1 MQSIKDIYVIGH
13 GPSSSHT
20 MGPAFAS
27 KYIID
32 KYVDIKEVKVVLY
45 GSLALTGKGH
55 LTDYIIEK
63 TFNEHKIP
71 VKIFFNYTK
80 EVNHPNTME
89 FLIKTSNGEFK
100 EEIVSLGGGTIL
112 TKDSCFFRN
121 EIYEFS
127 TLTDILRYIKKRNM
141 SIYEYALSI
150 EGGSIISYLKDVLNT
165 MDKCVEDGLN
175 KEGVLP
181 GRLKV
186 KRKAK
191 EIYEK
196 SLKEGNPFIKEQ
208 LFIMSHAYAAS
219 EENAAGG
226 VVSTAP
232 TCGSCGVIP
241 GVIAYLRKNSVSN
254 ERIIESLLVG
264 GLIGK
269 IVKTNASVS
278 GAVAG
283 CQAEIGTAT
292 AMGAAM
298 IMHAFHLSNE
308 NIAQASE
315 IALEH
320 SLGLTC
326 DPIQGYVQIPCI
338 ERNAIFALKAIN
350 SASLAMSI
358 SSKASKINFDQI
370 VHTMYETGIDLQK
383 GYRET
388 SEKGMSKIKIT
399 K

>member
-1 MQSIKDIYVIGH
+1 MQSIKDIYVIGN

-20 MGPAFAS
+20 MGPSFAS
-27 KYIID
+27 KYIIN
-32 KYVDIKEVKVVLY
+32 KYKDIKKVEVTLF

-55 LTDYIIEK
+55 LTDYIIIK
-63 TFNEHKIP
+63 TFKEYKIP
-71 VKIFFNYTK
+71 CEIVFDYTTG
-80 EVNHPNTME
+80 VNHPNTM
-89 FLIKTSNGEFK
+89 SFK
-100 EEIVSLGGGTIL
+100 ITLKDKVIEEMIVSLGGGTIL
-112 TKDSCFFRN
+112 TEDSSFSRN
-121 EIYEFS
+121 EIYDLP
-127 TLTDILRYIKKRNM
+127 TLTDILRFTKKRNL
-141 SIYEYALSI
+141 SLYEYALSK
-150 EGGSIISYLKDVLNT
+150 EGNDILNYLKEVLKV
-165 MDKCVEDGLN
+165 MDDSVKRGLDKEDY
-175 KEGVLP
+175 LP
-181 GRLKV
+181 GKLKV

-191 EIYEK
+191 EILNK
-196 SLKEGNPFIKEQ
+196 SKEEQNAFIREQ
-208 LFIMSHAYAAS
+208 LYIMSNAYAAS
-219 EENAAGG
+219 EENASGG
-226 VVSTAP
+226 IVATAP
-232 TCGSCGVIP
+232 TCGSCGIIP
-241 GVIAYLRKNSVSN
+241 GVIAYLRQNSVN
-254 ERIIESLLVG
+254 DERIVESLLVG

-269 IVKTNASVS
+269 IIKTNATVS

-298 IMHAFHLSNE
+298 IMHAFHLDNE

-338 ERNAIFALKAIN
+338 ERNGIFALKAIN

-358 SSKASKINFDQI
+358 SSKSSKINFDQI
-370 VHTMYETGIDLQK
+370 VHTMYETGLDLQK

-388 SEKGMSKIKIT
+388 SEKGMSKIKI

>member
-1 MQSIKDIYVIGH
+1 M
-13 GPSSSHT
+13 
-20 MGPAFAS
+20 
-27 KYIID
+27 
-32 KYVDIKEVKVVLY
+32 
-45 GSLALTGKGH
+45 
-55 LTDYIIEK
+55 
-63 TFNEHKIP
+63 
-71 VKIFFNYTK
+71 
-80 EVNHPNTME
+80 
-89 FLIKTSNGEFK
+89 
-100 EEIVSLGGGTIL
+100 
-112 TKDSCFFRN
+112 
-121 EIYEFS
+121 
-127 TLTDILRYIKKRNM
+127 
-141 SIYEYALSI
+141 
-150 EGGSIISYLKDVLNT
+150 
-165 MDKCVEDGLN
+165 
-175 KEGVLP
+175 
-181 GRLKV
+181 
-186 KRKAK
+186 
-191 EIYEK
+191 
-196 SLKEGNPFIKEQ
+196 
-208 LFIMSHAYAAS
+208 
-219 EENAAGG
+219 
-226 VVSTAP
+226 
-232 TCGSCGVIP
+232 
-241 GVIAYLRKNSVSN
+241 
-254 ERIIESLLVG
+254 
-264 GLIGK
+264 
-269 IVKTNASVS
+269 S

>member
-1 MQSIKDIYVIGH
+1 MQSIRDIYIIGN

-20 MGPAFAS
+20 MGPSFAS
-27 KYIID
+27 NYIIN
-32 KYVDIKEVKVVLY
+32 KYKDIDRVEVVLF

-55 LTDYIIEK
+55 LTDYIINK
-63 TFNEHKIP
+63 VFIEHNIPCKIDFDF
-71 VKIFFNYTK
+71 VK
-80 EVNHPNTME
+80 EVNHPNTML
-89 FLIKTSNGEFK
+89 FKIYSNGK
-100 EEIVSLGGGTIL
+100 IIEETIVSLGGGTIL
-112 TKDSCFFRN
+112 TQDSNFSCN
-121 EIYEFS
+121 EIYELS
-127 TLTDILRYIKKRNM
+127 TLTDILKYTKKRKLTLF
-141 SIYEYALSI
+141 EYALSV
-150 EGGSIISYLKDVLNT
+150 EGQEILDYLRNVLKT
-165 MDKCVEDGLN
+165 IDECVQKGLRE
-175 KEGVLP
+175 EGYLP
-181 GRLKV
+181 GKLKV

-191 EIYEK
+191 EILNK
-196 SLKEGNPFIKEQ
+196 SITEQNPFIKEQ
-208 LFIMSHAYAAS
+208 LYIMSHAYAAS
-219 EENAAGG
+219 EENASGG
-226 VVSTAP
+226 VVATAP

-241 GVIAYLRKNSVSN
+241 GVIAYLRKNSVSD

-269 IVKTNASVS
+269 IIKTNATVS

-292 AMGAAM
+292 SMGAAM
-298 IMHAFHLSNE
+298 IMHAFHLDNE

-326 DPIQGYVQIPCI
+326 DPILGYVQIPCI
-338 ERNAIFALKAIN
+338 ERNGIFALKAIN

-358 SSKASKINFDQI
+358 SCKMSKINFDQI
-370 VHTMYETGIDLQK
+370 VHTMYETGLDLQK

-388 SEKGMSKIKIT
+388 SEKGMSKIKI

>member
-1 MQSIKDIYVIGH
+1 MESIRDIYVIGN

-20 MGPAFAS
+20 MGPSFAAQ
-27 KYIID
+27 YIIN
-32 KYVDIKEVKVVLY
+32 KYKEIEKVDITLF
-45 GSLALTGKGH
+45 GSLAWTGKGH
-55 LTDYIIEK
+55 LTDYIILKVFEDNNIK
-63 TFNEHKIP
+63 ARI
-71 VKIFFNYTK
+71 IFDYET
-80 EVNHPNTME
+80 VQNHPNTMFFE
-89 FLIKTSNGEFK
+89 ITLKNKTVINET
-100 EEIVSLGGGTIL
+100 IYSLGGGTIL
-112 TKDSCFFRN
+112 TKDSLFSKK

-127 TLTDILRYIKKRNM
+127 TLTDMLRYTKKRNL
-141 SIYEYALSI
+141 SLFEYALQN
-150 EGGSIISYLKDVLNT
+150 EGNDILQYLKDVLKA
-165 MDKCVEDGLN
+165 MDESVTRGLN
-175 KEGVLP
+175 TDGVLP
-181 GRLKV
+181 GTLKV

-196 SLKEGNPFIKEQ
+196 SQHEMNPFLKEQ
-208 LFIMSHAYAAS
+208 LFIMAHSYAAS
-219 EENAAGG
+219 EENASGG

-232 TCGSCGVIP
+232 TCGSAGVIP
-241 GVIAYLRKNSVSN
+241 GVISFLRLNNVSDDK
-254 ERIIESLLVG
+254 IIESLLVA

-283 CQAEIGTAT
+283 CQAEIGTAS

-298 IMHAFHLSNE
+298 IMHAFNLDND

-338 ERNAIFALKAIN
+338 ERNAIFALKSIN
-350 SASLAMSI
+350 AASLAMSI
-358 SSKASKINFDQI
+358 SSSTSKINFDQI
-370 VHTMYETGIDLQK
+370 VYTMYETGIDLQK

-388 SEKGMSKIKIT
+388 SEKGMSKIKL
-399 K
+399 